1 MKRTREKISNLTTYR
16 FGGVCENVVTIE
28 TIDDILQIEDEI
40 HYDNFYILGKGSNV
54 AFSDKDFDKLLL
66 IPQIKDISI
75 NNTTSEVVAGSGVF
89 LPDLSRTL
97 YNNSI
102 TGGEFL
108 LGIPG
113 SVGGAIRG
121 NAGCWGSEISDYLKS
136 ITVYEFSNKT
146 IKTIQKNQFKFGYR
160 DGDFLDNY
168 LILSAEFQF
177 RKSKKEDIYNIMS
190 ELNAKRKSS
199 QPSAIYNAGS
209 VFKNPSENSAGYLI
223 EASGLKGFSIDKV
236 RVSDKHAN
244 FFIAEKGAKS
254 SSLYKLVQH
263 VKGVVREKHEILLEE
278 EIKFVG
284 TFE

>member
-28 TIDDILQIEDEI
+28 TIDDILKIEDEI
-40 HYDNFYILGKGSNV
+40 HYDNFYVLGKGSNV

-75 NNTTSEVVAGSGVF
+75 NDTTSEVVAGSGVF
-89 LPDLSRTL
+89 LPDLSRAL
-97 YNNSI
+97 YNKSI

-121 NAGCWGSEISDYLKS
+121 NAGCWGSEISEYLKS

-146 IKTIQKNQFKFGYR
+146 IKTIQKNEFKFGYR
-160 DGDFLDNY
+160 DGDFLDKY

-177 RKSKKEDIYNIMS
+177 SKSKKEDIYNTMS
-190 ELNAKRKSS
+190 ELNVKRKSS

-209 VFKNPSENSAGYLI
+209 VFKNPSENSAGHLI
-223 EASGLKGFSIDKV
+223 ELSGLKGFSIDKV

-254 SSLYKLVQH
+254 SSLYELVQH
-263 VKGVVREKHEILLEE
+263 VKSVVRDKHEILLEE

>member
-16 FGGVCENVVTIE
+16 FGGVCENVVIIE
-28 TIDDILQIEDEI
+28 TIDDILKIEDEI

-89 LPDLSRTL
+89 LPDLSRAL

-121 NAGCWGSEISDYLKS
+121 NAGCWGSEISEYLKS

-146 IKTIQKNQFKFGYR
+146 VKTIQKNQFKFGYR

-177 RKSKKEDIYNIMS
+177 SKSKKEDIYNIMS